1 MEEQNLY
8 MLHILNWQSCISMY
22 NNNNNNNNNN
32 SVVLKYRV
40 GVRRDKPCLMA
51 RLGSLALDGS
61 LPRDGVLIKTLVVVT
76 LYDYKPL
83 MSEKVIE

>member
-8 MLHILNWQSCISMY
+8 MLHILNWQSCINMY
-22 NNNNNNNNNN
+22 NNNNNNNNN

-40 GVRRDKPCLMA
+40 GVQREKPCHMA

-76 LYDYKPL
+76 LHHYKPL